1 MHPMTERNSLLAKR
15 VVENL
20 KKRHFD
26 AFYCETAED
35 ALKKALE
42 FIPEGS
48 LVSWGGS
55 VTLKDMGLI
64 KALNEGNYTT
74 LDRDTAKD
82 RDEMWDIFR
91 KAFFADWYLSSAN
104 AISEDGIIYNIDR
117 TGNRVAA
124 IAFGPKNVL
133 IIAGANKITGSEASA
148 LERARK
154 VAAPANALRLRY
166 TEDTPCLITGT
177 CTDCRSENT
186 ICSKIVALRM
196 NDFPGRIKVIIVG
209 EDLGL

>member
-35 ALKKALE
+35 AMKKALE
-42 FIPEGS
+42 LIPEGS

-55 VTLKDMGLI
+55 MTLKDMGLI
-64 KALNEGNYTT
+64 RALNEGNYETI
-74 LDRDTAKD
+74 DRDNAKD
-82 RDEMWDIFR
+82 TEEMWDMFR
-91 KAFFADWYLSSAN
+91 RAFSADWYLSSAN
-104 AISEDGIIYNIDR
+104 AISEDGVIYNIDR

-133 IIAGANKITGSEASA
+133 IIAGANKIAGTEAAA

-154 VAAPANALRLRY
+154 VAAPANVVRLRY
-166 TEDTPCLITGT
+166 FDDTPCLKTGT
-177 CTDCRSENT
+177 CINCKSEHT
-186 ICSKIVALRM
+186 LCSKIVALRM
-196 NDFPGRIKVIIVG
+196 NDFPGRIKVIITAEEMG
-209 EDLGL
+209 F